1 MSTKVEEK
9 KDMAIEK
16 QDKTNVKLRRRKEV
30 FIYGNYRKYYGYRL
44 HHNME
49 DDHRLRVFQREW
61 FENKDCLDIGCNQ
74 GLVTI
79 TIAKKFLCRSMVGID
94 IDKGLIEDAKCNL
107 RNTVRKERSQD
118 ILAKCSIPQGL
129 NSGDLSEHMV
139 PQIFNEEIS
148 HAQCY
153 PSLPRE
159 QDLLQRVSFH
169 CENFVEYTRGYSEKF
184 HTILCLSV
192 TKWIHLNWGDDGLLT
207 LFSKIWRLLKPGG
220 VLLLEPQ
227 PWTSYKR
234 YRLLSETTR
243 TNYSNIRLQPDQFR
257 DILLDKVGFR
267 SADTIT
273 DNLSG
278 TVAGFDRPILAFQ
291 K

>member
-1 MSTKVEEK
+1 MPMKVEEK
-9 KDMAIEK
+9 KEMAAEK
-16 QDKTNVKLRRRKEV
+16 QDKNMVKPRKRKEV
-30 FIYGNYRKYYGYRL
+30 FIYGNYRNYYGYRL
-44 HHNME
+44 HHTME
-49 DDHRLRVFQREW
+49 DDPRLKVFKREW
-61 FENKDCLDIGCNQ
+61 FDNKDCLDIGCNQ

-79 TIAKKFLCRSMVGID
+79 TIAKMFSCRSMVGID
-94 IDKGLIEDAKCNL
+94 IDKGLIEDARCNL
-107 RNTVRKERSQD
+107 RNTVRKQKSHGT
-118 ILAKCSIPQGL
+118 LAKCSYAEGL
-129 NSGDLSEHMV
+129 NCGDLSEQKFPLV
-139 PQIFNEEIS
+139 LNEETLYP
-148 HAQCY
+148 QCC
-153 PSLPRE
+153 PSFPRE

-169 CENFVEYTRGYSEKF
+169 CENFVENIHRSSEKF

-234 YRLLSETTR
+234 YRLLSESTR
-243 TNYSNIRLQPDQFR
+243 TNYNNIHLHPDQFR
-257 DILLDKVGFR
+257 DILLDKVGFK

-278 TVAGFDRPILAFQ
+278 TVAGFDRQIIAFQ